1 MERETSSG
9 TADALAALA
18 ALSAAGDEGA
28 DGGPLWVSCD
38 ECGKWR
44 RVAELPPADG
54 LPWTCAMNLDDAH
67 NACSIPQELPDD
79 EVDRQMARYHA
90 RQASAG
96 ALMGGAASIMGGAEP
111 LDRPIVLEAA
121 AGFAAPAAD
130 APGFAAPPTATAAG
144 ADGGAVRL
152 HPLEAQLFGGG
163 GVTSA
168 QLPKPAPRP
177 KPPPPAA
184 RVMSVAEAERAAASE
199 GIRLLRAEKS
209 PTGFMGVRLREDGK
223 YMAWGSRT
231 DLIGAYTTAAEA
243 ALHVARFLS
252 AKKRGETYD
261 APPEPPPPKPPP
273 PRPKPPPKPKP
284 IPVARPKPAGP
295 PAPTGRPP
303 ATTLSEYAA
312 GFASWNQPANLTP
325 WRTPGA
331 LPGAGYTS
339 LGAGL
344 LPPQPVEETCA
355 QCERCNKWRRLPAGT
370 DEASLPAVW
379 FCEYNPD
386 VLRNTCAAP
395 EELFDDDAVGA
406 TAAPAPLP
414 PPRALPLPRAPPLPK
429 KPAASKKLPVG
440 RQSWPEA
447 RKPRANPGQLPPGR
461 KMEGRDGKT
470 WVVVETFEAGRHA
483 WELVGKESPREA
495 ADALLMAERRYAAER
510 EERAEQTARAAARKA
525 QGRAQ
530 YEADAA
536 AREAEAAARAGG
548 GRGAAR
554 GGGGGGYGAAPKANP
569 SQLPVGRKM
578 EGRDGRVWVV
588 VETASVGRHA
598 WECPEDAEERAL
610 ARAEKKAARAEA
622 KAAKSAKA
630 AAAAAAAA
638 LVADSSQEPS
648 RRGSLADSSDAE
660 AAAEAA
666 AMAYD
671 SSGAEETAEAVK
683 SPEKSYEVER
693 IVAYRQ
699 KDATGE
705 AEYLVKWKGCA
716 TRRVSDEGRLTHTRS
731 PTPLTPLL
739 FPPLYRYGKQ
749 HNTWEPIEHL
759 TTPAAKREAAQVKAA
774 ATRSARA
781 EQLKRES
788 GGGEVT
794 DLTTKGGSKVGFEVT
809 VPLLCMHKM
818 EHEGGYPLC
827 ELPFGHAGPHSTGA
841 SLGKRQ
847 RAEKKRFDD
856 EAYGPKGGRAKLPG
870 PPPASSKA
878 AKLASVVPER
888 YNAAAPAE
896 AAPAEAEAEAAAAA
910 AAAHPMGY
918 VPKPKPPAAEAKPP
932 AAKAK
937 PKAAAAAENG
947 DDGGEEP
954 VVTPEVTEVDG
965 LQLHLSA
972 TNPTGYLGLQVVDGA
987 RFRARYGQKHIGTY
1001 GTAVEAAMAYAKAV
1015 AAAENGDGGGD
1026 EEGEGERPSSSATGE
1041 EEEGGEGA
1049 AEERPERAEGFDLET
1064 SSRNSTGYRGVFLS
1078 HGKFEARHKSKY
1090 IGHFETAVQ
1099 AAVAY
1104 AKAKAA
1110 AEEEGG
1116 WLERGRS
1123 GCSGGWRRATAT
1135 ASSASG
1141 PSPSGCP
1148 PTVRMRRCGT
1158 WRTTTATA
1166 RTWTRR
1172 RSRPRSSCTRR

>member
-1 MERETSSG
+1 M
-9 TADALAALA
+9 
-18 ALSAAGDEGA
+18 
-28 DGGPLWVSCD
+28 
-38 ECGKWR
+38 
-44 RVAELPPADG
+44 
-54 LPWTCAMNLDDAH
+54 
-67 NACSIPQELPDD
+67 
-79 EVDRQMARYHA
+79 
-90 RQASAG
+90 
-96 ALMGGAASIMGGAEP
+96 
-111 LDRPIVLEAA
+111 
-121 AGFAAPAAD
+121 
-130 APGFAAPPTATAAG
+130 
-144 ADGGAVRL
+144 
-152 HPLEAQLFGGG
+152 
-163 GVTSA
+163 
-168 QLPKPAPRP
+168 
-177 KPPPPAA
+177 
-184 RVMSVAEAERAAASE
+184 
-199 GIRLLRAEKS
+199 
-209 PTGFMGVRLREDGK
+209 
-223 YMAWGSRT
+223 
-231 DLIGAYTTAAEA
+231 
-243 ALHVARFLS
+243 
-252 AKKRGETYD
+252 
-261 APPEPPPPKPPP
+261 
-273 PRPKPPPKPKP
+273 
-284 IPVARPKPAGP
+284 
-295 PAPTGRPP
+295 
-303 ATTLSEYAA
+303 
-312 GFASWNQPANLTP
+312 
-325 WRTPGA
+325 
-331 LPGAGYTS
+331 
-339 LGAGL
+339 
-344 LPPQPVEETCA
+344 
-355 QCERCNKWRRLPAGT
+355 
-370 DEASLPAVW
+370 
-379 FCEYNPD
+379 
-386 VLRNTCAAP
+386 LRNTCAAP

-530 YEADAA
+530 HEADAA
-536 AREAEAAARAGG
+536 AREAEAAARA
-548 GRGAAR
+548 RAAAEAQREAEAAAR
-554 GGGGGGYGAAPKANP
+554 YGAAPKANP

-671 SSGAEETAEAVK
+671 SSEAEETAEAVK

-699 KDATGE
+699 KDATGD
-705 AEYLVKWKGCA
+705 AEYLVKWKGCTIGRA
-716 TRRVSDEGRLTHTRS
+716 SDAGRLPHAQPHTTH
-731 PTPLTPLL
+731 PAPLPST
-739 FPPLYRYGKQ
+739 LYRYGKH

-870 PPPASSKA
+870 PPPASAKA

-888 YNAAAPAE
+888 YNARGAGGGGGGG
-896 AAPAEAEAEAAAAA
+896 AAAAAEA

-918 VPKPKPPAAEAKPP
+918 VPKPKPPAAEAKG
-932 AAKAK
+932 AKAK
-937 PKAAAAAENG
+937 PAAAAAAAENG
-947 DDGGEEP
+947 GDGGEEP
-954 VVTPEVTEVDG
+954 AVTPEVTEVDG
-965 LQLHLSA
+965 LQLHLSGA
-972 TNPTGYLGLQVVDGA
+972 NPTGYLGLQVVDGA

-1001 GTAVEAAMAYAKAV
+1001 GTAVEAAVAYAKAV
-1015 AAAENGDGGGD
+1015 AAAENGGDGG

-1099 AAVAY
+1099 GGGGVREGEGGGGGGGRVARERVGVAAAAGGDAPRRRRRQRGDPHQVGARRRRRRGAVAHGARRRRRRGLGRGGGRGRAEAVRGGEPGAGGGGGGGGGRGRGRGGAAGDGDAADGFVIEADGVSLKLSEKNSSGYLGVKVEHSKGDGPDRYRGALRIKGSDHHIGTY
-1104 AKAKAA
+1104 ATAVGAALAVTRYLAALPAADSEAPAEAASVPPTPSGAAPTGPTEERRRTRVSEPGSSAGSPPSQKRAA
-1110 AEEEGG
+1110 AEAAADDGSPSKKKKKLSFDGGGGASSSKLRPSPPSCSAAKFEHEGG
-1116 WLERGRS
+1116 RFNCRQPFGHAGRTTRPS
-1123 GCSGGWRRATAT
+1123 RCRRAVPTG
-1135 ASSASG
+1135 SASRA
-1141 PSPSGCP
+1141 S
-1148 PTVRMRRCGT
+1148 
-1158 WRTTTATA
+1158 A
-1166 RTWTRR
+1166 RR
-1172 RSRPRSSCTRR
+1172 RAGAREPRAAGFGWGRVGKGRGSDPSAAE